1 MRQRWICAW
10 MLMTSLALPGHAVA
24 HARLEKAE
32 PAKRAALKAAPS
44 QIRLTFN
51 ESVEAGYSKIT
62 VEDAAGKAL
71 EAGAAPGPDAR
82 SIELALPPLPP
93 GEYRVRYRALS
104 VDGHVIEA
112 DYRFSIKAT
121 AP

>member
-1 MRQRWICAW
+1 MRHRWICGWTLVA
-10 MLMTSLALPGHAVA
+10 SLALPGMALA

-32 PAKRAALKAAPS
+32 PAKRAELKTAPA

-51 ESVEAGYSKIT
+51 ESVEAAYSKII

-71 EAGAAPGPDAR
+71 ASGATPGPYAR
-82 SIELALPPLPP
+82 SIELAVPPLPP
-93 GEYRVRYRALS
+93 GAYRVRYRALS

-112 DYRFSIKAT
+112 DYAFRIKAT